1 MLVARLHAPHDVRL
15 HDEAV
20 PEPQAD
26 EILVRVAAVGL
37 CGSDRRWFEEGG
49 IGDARLGRPLVLGH
63 EFAGTVASGPRIG
76 ERVAVDPANACGTCV
91 VCSRGQLHLCP
102 DMQFAGHGA
111 TDGALR
117 AFIAWPGRLC
127 HPLPD
132 SIPDPEA
139 ALLEPL
145 GVALHALDLSHPER
159 LASAGVFG
167 CGPIGLLLVQLLRSR
182 GVSRIVATDR
192 LAHRVAAARS
202 MGATE
207 AWLVQDDS
215 PGELDL
221 DAVFEVAGEA
231 DAVEDAVRS
240 VGFGGRVVLVGIPAD
255 DRTSFTASVA
265 RRKGLTILVSRRM
278 QPSGLPRA
286 IELARN
292 VDVDLGSLVSD
303 RFRLVDVSSA
313 LVALAAQRSLKV
325 VVEPQADW
333 DDGPRTRRM
342 VDQ

>member
-1 MLVARLHAPHDVRL
+1 MQVARLHAPHDVRL

-20 PEPQAD
+20 PEPQSD

-37 CGSDRRWFEEGG
+37 CGSDRHWFEEGG

-63 EFAGTVASGPRIG
+63 EFAGTVASGPRQG
-76 ERVAVDPANACGTCV
+76 ERVAVDPANACGTCA
-91 VCSRGQLHLCP
+91 VCRRGQLHLCP
-102 DMQFAGHGA
+102 DMQFAGHGT

-127 HPLPD
+127 HPVPD
-132 SIPDPEA
+132 SIPDAEA

-167 CGPIGLLLVQLLRSR
+167 CGPIGLLVVQLLRSL

-192 LAHRVAAARS
+192 LAHRVAAALS

-207 AWLVQDDS
+207 AWHVQDD
-215 PGELDL
+215 GHAWELGL
-221 DAVFEVAGEA
+221 DVVFEVAGAA

-240 VGFGGRVVLVGIPAD
+240 ARPGGRVVLVGIPAD
-255 DRTSFTASVA
+255 DRTSFTASIA

-278 QPSGLPRA
+278 QPIGLPRA
-286 IELARN
+286 IELA
-292 VDVDLGSLVSD
+292 DSAAVDLGSLVSE
-303 RFRLVDVSSA
+303 RFTLSEVSFAFEA
-313 LVALAAQRSLKV
+313 LTAQRGLKV
-325 VVEPQADW
+325 VVEPWAD
-333 DDGPRTRRM
+333 
-342 VDQ
+342 

>member
-1 MLVARLHAPHDVRL
+1 MQVARLHAPHDIRL

-20 PEPQAD
+20 PEPEAD
-26 EILVRVAAVGL
+26 ELLIRVGAVGL
-37 CGSDRRWFEEGG
+37 CGSDRHWFEEGG

-63 EFAGTVASGPRIG
+63 EFAGTVGSGPRRG

-91 VCSRGQLHLCP
+91 VCRRGQLHLCP
-102 DMQFAGHGA
+102 DMRFAGHGT

-117 AFIAWPGRLC
+117 AFIAWPARLC

-132 SIPDPEA
+132 SIPDAYA

-145 GVALHALDLSHPER
+145 GVALHALDLSHPAR

-167 CGPIGLLLVQLLRSR
+167 CGPIGLLVVQLLRSL

-207 AWLVQDDS
+207 AWHVQGD
-215 PGELDL
+215 GHAWELGL
-221 DAVFEVAGEA
+221 DVVFEVAGEA

-240 VGFGGRVVLVGIPAD
+240 VRPGGRVVLVGIPAD
-255 DRTSFTASVA
+255 DRTSFTTSIA

-286 IELARN
+286 IELAHSAA
-292 VDVDLGSLVSD
+292 VDLGSLVSE
-303 RFRLVDVSSA
+303 RFTLSEVSSA
-313 LVALAAQRSLKV
+313 FEALAAQRGLKV
-325 VVEPQADW
+325 VVEPRAD
-333 DDGPRTRRM
+333 
-342 VDQ
+342 